1 VCHLLVVEESEFAL
15 RQAVVLYY
23 ETKEPF
29 YLPAELAEGEEVF
42 LATKD
47 GIVAYA
53 EVLFSEYTTRPADPH
68 WLTEGDEQERT
79 YACLD
84 LISVDL
90 RHPLLGSPLSGLQVN
105 PGQTDLKGR
114 QWLVEAW
121 QAGHFESDVTTI
133 EQAKNRRMERFRERN
148 HLAPLKACCEMC
160 GNTQE
165 SILEWHE
172 HHGHFQTLCPTCHRL
187 AHQSI
192 EKMEDVAATS
202 DQASPKQ

>member
-1 VCHLLVVEESEFAL
+1 MCHLLVIDESEFAL

-42 LATKD
+42 LATPD

-68 WLTEGDEQERT
+68 WMKEADEQERI

-90 RHPLLGSPLSGLQVN
+90 RHPLLGSPLSSLQMN
-105 PGQTDLKGR
+105 SGR
-114 QWLVEAW
+114 LDPKHRQRIVEAW
-121 QAGHFESDVTTI
+121 QAGHFESDVATI
-133 EQAKNRRMERFRERN
+133 EQAKKRRMERFRERN
-148 HLAPLKACCEMC
+148 HPAPLKKACERC
-160 GNTQE
+160 GLTNF
-165 SILEWHE
+165 SLLEWHD
-172 HHGHFQTLCPTCHRL
+172 HHGQFQTLCPNCHRL
-187 AHQSI
+187 AHQQI
-192 EKMEDVAATS
+192 EVIQDIAATS
-202 DQASPKQ
+202 DPTITEQ